1 MGESDAEAPLQ
12 DNDDGD
18 NTSKSS
24 QERVNKWPEPLDEA
38 AFHGLTGQV
47 VEVIKPHTEAD
58 PAALLTTFLNYFGNA
73 LGRSIHAVA
82 EADRH
87 GTNINLVLVGETA
100 KGRKG
105 SSNGHIRELF
115 RRVDP
120 TWTEIRVMGGLSS
133 GEGLIW
139 SVRDPIEKIEAVKE
153 KGKLTGESQ
162 SIVVDAGVED
172 KRLLAYEPEFASVL
186 RVMTRDGNTLSTQI
200 RQAWDSGDLRTLV
213 KNNPAVSTGAHIS
226 ILGHVTKDELL
237 RYLTDI
243 EAGNGFGN
251 RFLWICTMRSQVL
264 PEGGGTPSYSRFI
277 QPLHHELEKAGT
289 LGKLERDEETRQA
302 WAAIYEELSE
312 GKPGMFGAITARAEA
327 QVLRL
332 SVIYA
337 ALDGAEAIR
346 LPHLKAALAV
356 WEYAESSARYIF
368 GDAT

>member
-172 KRLLAYEPEFASVL
+172 KIPFLASVPFWYVQVHL
-186 RVMTRDGNTLSTQI
+186 LVLDAAPQPFHEECCTGPCRPCSLERQRQQHAGEGLAGELAALVGVKICGRPLLKASSRAATQKSTSRVLDS
-200 RQAWDSGDLRTLV
+200 RQA
-213 KNNPAVSTGAHIS
+213 ST
-226 ILGHVTKDELL
+226 
-237 RYLTDI
+237 
-243 EAGNGFGN
+243 
-251 RFLWICTMRSQVL
+251 
-264 PEGGGTPSYSRFI
+264 
-277 QPLHHELEKAGT
+277 
-289 LGKLERDEETRQA
+289 
-302 WAAIYEELSE
+302 
-312 GKPGMFGAITARAEA
+312 
-327 QVLRL
+327 
-332 SVIYA
+332 
-337 ALDGAEAIR
+337 
-346 LPHLKAALAV
+346 
-356 WEYAESSARYIF
+356 
-368 GDAT
+368 